1 MMLLEKKGRKKMKKN
16 KPLYVTEKQRIHK
29 HIISIIGVNR
39 FINLLIDY
47 STKTKHKMGPQ
58 FAYYELIKHCRQRV
72 NLNKKILVQC
82 FDELKN
88 INNKNQNFTYK
99 TGEMYNHNE
108 L

>member
-1 MMLLEKKGRKKMKKN
+1 MKKN

-29 HIISIIGVNR
+29 HIISIVGTNR
-39 FINLLIDY
+39 FINLLIDRAI
-47 STKTKHKMGPQ
+47 KTKHKMGPE
-58 FAYYELIKHCRQRV
+58 FAYYELIKYCKQRV
-72 NLNKKILVQC
+72 RLNKKMLAQC

-88 INNKNQNFTYK
+88 INQKNQNFIYK